1 MINFTYKLQRKTLTP
16 NEETAKFRGY
26 ECNLLTL
33 GFELERQWAQYLTNC
48 YPFITF
54 KRLLSP
60 KNTPKNMTQEEYD
73 TRAKLYALNAIA
85 DAPLYNAWI
94 DEAAEVFSD
103 FLPNTNFKERL
114 RYFLDEAFDAQR
126 GIFQRQLGSIADTE
140 NNTATCDS
148 HDTTK

>member
-1 MINFTYKLQRKTLTP
+1 
-16 NEETAKFRGY
+16 
-26 ECNLLTL
+26 
-33 GFELERQWAQYLTNC
+33 
-48 YPFITF
+48 
-54 KRLLSP
+54 
-60 KNTPKNMTQEEYD
+60 MTQEEYD

-103 FLPNTNFKERL
+103 FLPNINFKERL

-126 GIFQRQLGSIADTE
+126 GIFNRQLAHIADTE

-148 HDTTK
+148 YDTAK